1 MEVGPNIKH
10 YSSQDQFIK
19 QKKLLENVKPSSLK
33 DVETKAEPVKDA
45 VKKSLPSDKA
55 EISKSAKDLAKGAA
69 ELNGESVSTGASAVK
84 GAMDVASLLAPGKI
98 DKTSE
103 IEKREKPKTDLRPI
117 KKPGVFFIGG
127 FNWLGLSSENKKLEE
142 MSSHI
147 PDSKYF
153 DYKDKDII
161 INEIKRR
168 PNGQPIVIVGRGFG
182 GDVAK
187 EIGND
192 LDSMENGFKKIDL
205 LVTIDSS
212 SFANDIIPQNVVKHI
227 NLIDE
232 SSLFNDGPNI
242 ARDSNRTMVTNTL
255 LKDDILGSR
264 QVQFDL
270 FQNINSVLGDTA
282 LQNHLAK
289 ESITDMALN
298 ETLRELRN

>member
-1 MEVGPNIKH
+1 MEVGSNIRQF
-10 YSSQDQFIK
+10 SSQDQYIK
-19 QKKLLENVKPSSLK
+19 QKKLLENAKPASI
-33 DVETKAEPVKDA
+33 KDA
-45 VKKSLPSDKA
+45 DNRSEASKDIVKKTVTSDKA
-55 EISKSAKDLAKGAA
+55 EISSTAKDLAKEA
-69 ELNGESVSTGASAVK
+69 LKPDGESVSTKASVLK
-84 GAMDVASLLAPGKI
+84 GAVDVLGKLAPGKI

-103 IEKREKPKTDLRPI
+103 IQKPEKPKTDLRPI
-117 KKPGVFFIGG
+117 KGPGVFFIGG
-127 FNWLGLSSENKKLEE
+127 FNWLGLSGENKKLEE
-142 MSSHI
+142 MSNHI
-147 PDSKYF
+147 PGAKYF
-153 DYKDKDII
+153 DYQDKNAIMS
-161 INEIKRR
+161 EIKRR
-168 PNGQPIVIVGRGFG
+168 PSGQPIVLVGRGFG

-192 LDSMENGFKKIDL
+192 LDSMENGFRKIDL

-212 SFANDIIPQNVVKHI
+212 SFAKDIVPQNVVKHI

-242 ARDSNRTMVTNTL
+242 ARDSSKTMVTNTL

-289 ESITDMALN
+289 ESITDMALS

>member
-1 MEVGPNIKH
+1 MEVGSNIRQF
-10 YSSQDQFIK
+10 SSQDQFIK
-19 QKKLLENVKPSSLK
+19 QKKLLENAKPASIKGVDPQS
-33 DVETKAEPVKDA
+33 EATKDA
-45 VKKSLPSDKA
+45 VKKSLPSDKT
-55 EISKSAKDLAKGAA
+55 EISKTAQDLAKGVSK
-69 ELNGESVSTGASAVK
+69 LNGESVSTNVSAIK
-84 GAMDVASLLAPGKI
+84 GAADVLGKLAPSKM
-98 DKTSE
+98 DKTND
-103 IEKREKPKTDLRPI
+103 IKKYEKPSTDLRPI

-161 INEIKRR
+161 LNEIKRR
-168 PNGQPIVIVGRGFG
+168 PSGQPIVIVGRGFG

-264 QVQFDL
+264 QVQYDL

-289 ESITDMALN
+289 ESITDMALS
-298 ETLRELRN
+298 ETLRELRA

>member
-1 MEVGPNIKH
+1 MEVGSNIRQF
-10 YSSQDQFIK
+10 SSQDQFIK
-19 QKKLLENVKPSSLK
+19 QKKLLENAKTASLK
-33 DVETKAEPVKDA
+33 EGEAKSEATKDM
-45 VKKSLPSDKA
+45 VKKDLPPDKA
-55 EISKSAKDLAKGAA
+55 EISQTAKDLAK
-69 ELNGESVSTGASAVK
+69 ETSKFNGESVGSKASALK
-84 GAMDVASLLAPGKI
+84 GAADVLGKLVPGKI
-98 DKTSE
+98 DKAHE
-103 IEKREKPKTDLRPI
+103 IEKHEKLKTDLRPI

-127 FNWLGLSSENKKLEE
+127 FNWLGLSGENKKLEE
-142 MSSHI
+142 MSQHI

-153 DYKDKDII
+153 DYQDKDII
-161 INEIKRR
+161 ISEIKRR
-168 PNGQPIVIVGRGFG
+168 PSGQPIILVGRGFG

-187 EIGND
+187 EIGSD
-192 LDSMENGFKKIDL
+192 LDSMEHGFKKIDL

-212 SFANDIIPQNVVKHI
+212 SFAKDIIPQNVVKHI

-289 ESITDMALN
+289 ESITDMAVN